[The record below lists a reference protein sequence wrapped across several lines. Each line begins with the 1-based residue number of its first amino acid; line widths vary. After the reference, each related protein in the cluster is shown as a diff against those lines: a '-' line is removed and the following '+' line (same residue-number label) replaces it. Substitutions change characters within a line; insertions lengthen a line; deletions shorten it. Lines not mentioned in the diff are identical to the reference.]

1 LAVALENGDQR
12 QISAKIGKIDGL
24 RGNVEL
30 AMTKIGVRR
39 NVIEAQSTI
48 VQEQSTMLRGL
59 LSEQKDLDY
68 TAAVTTLSAR
78 MLALEAAQ
86 STVSKISQLNLFNYL
101 R

>member
-1 LAVALENGDQR
+1 
-12 QISAKIGKIDGL
+12 
-24 RGNVEL
+24 
-30 AMTKIGVRR
+30 
-39 NVIEAQSTI
+39 